1 MRIVTLNLNG
11 VRSAGRKGVF
21 DWLLSCNA
29 DFVCLQEV
37 RAQADQ
43 ITDPLYWPAGYH
55 CVYHNPERK
64 GYSGVAIFARAE
76 PTKIIRNVGHDTLDN
91 EARWIEFRYP
101 TLSVVSLYLPS
112 GSSGDPR
119 QAVKMDCLAHL
130 DGHLAALSRRRTPTV
145 ICGDF
150 NIAHTEQDIRN
161 WRGNRKNSG
170 FLPEERAWLDSLFA
184 RRRWVDS
191 FRELDQPEHSY
202 TWWSNRGQAYAN
214 NVGWRLDYQIV
225 TKSLRDAVRTTH
237 IHTEPR
243 FSDHA
248 PYIVDYDFEAPR

>member
-1 MRIVTLNLNG
+1 MRIVSLNLNG

-21 DWLLSCNA
+21 DWLPSVNA

-37 RAQADQ
+37 RAQTDQ
-43 ITDPLYWPAGYH
+43 IADPVYWPEGYH
-55 CVYHNPERK
+55 CHYHSPERK
-64 GYSGVAIFARAE
+64 GYSGVAIFARTA
-76 PTKIIRNVGHDTLDN
+76 PKTTITTLGHEVLDG
-91 EARWIEFRYP
+91 EARWVEFRYP
-101 TLSVVSLYLPS
+101 NLSVVSLYLPS

-119 QAVKMDCLAHL
+119 QDLKMDCLGFL
-130 DGHLAALSRRRTPTV
+130 EDHLARLARRRTPTV

-150 NIAHTEQDIRN
+150 NIAHTERDIRN
-161 WRGNRKNSG
+161 WRSNRKNSG
-170 FLPEERAWLDSLFA
+170 FLPEERAWLDRLFE

-202 TWWSNRGQAYAN
+202 TWWSNRGQAYTN

-225 TKSLRDAVRTTH
+225 SKSLRDAVKATH

-248 PYIVDYDFEAPR
+248 PYIVDYDFEAPQ